1 MSKNITKSQN
11 SAQKFTKT
19 ISSTRKEQIGAI
31 QTLND
36 FLSNRT
42 GRLTLDDRKIVVEQA
57 LTLLERSYVHL
68 PLKKAM
74 HAVDPIQRLRLLQ
87 LRLDETSSN
96 QMEPELEFHKEMI
109 DIFTSVRD
117 LHTNYMLPTPFSSY
131 FAFLPFQIE
140 SYTKDNQLHFLV
152 TKIAKGYESHLP
164 PTFKSG
170 VDIIYWNGVPI
181 QRAVEINANKNAG
194 SNLAARFARGLQRMA
209 RRPMM
214 TSLPPDEE
222 WVVIGYR
229 TQDGLDLEYRQEW
242 LVSST
247 PLDFSSTDSSVG
259 SENSYN
265 IGLDLTTDLISKM
278 DKILFAPENVIEDER
293 RLAKAIS
300 VKDIIDKAEGLRSVM
315 PQFFLAKKISEDI
328 GYIRIFSFNLPREM
342 TTIDFINEFLR
353 LMMQLPRKGLIID
366 LRGNG
371 GGRIPAAESL
381 LQLLTPRKI
390 TPEPYQF
397 ISSSLTL
404 EMTRRTT
411 WLNSWTPSLTESVT
425 TGSSF
430 SRGFPITTTNE
441 ANNLG
446 QQYHGPVILIT
457 DALCYSATDLFA
469 AGFQDH
475 QIGHILGIDGN
486 TGAGGANVW
495 EHSLLKDILTGSKY
509 ELKSL
514 PSNLNMRVSIR
525 RNVRVGDYAGTPIE
539 DLGIT
544 PDIRHNM
551 TSRDLLEENVDLIKK
566 ASEILADMPDR
577 QLDAVLSKQADS
589 LDVELTTIGISR
601 VDSYIDGRPVLS
613 QNVTDGT
620 TVLHIDTTGINAQIL
635 EIVGLNTNEVV
646 ATRKVIL

>member
-1 MSKNITKSQN
+1 MSKNITKSHN
-11 SAQKFTKT
+11 SAQKFTRT

-36 FLSNRT
+36 FLSNST
-42 GRLTLDDRKIVVEQA
+42 GRLTLDDRKIIVEQA

-96 QMEPELEFHKEMI
+96 QMDPELEFHKEMI

-117 LHTNYMLPTPFSSY
+117 LHTNYMLPIPFSSY

-140 SYTKDNQLHFLV
+140 SYIKNNQLHFLV
-152 TKIAKGYESHLP
+152 TKIAKGYENHLP
-164 PTFKSG
+164 STFQPG
-170 VDIIYWNGVPI
+170 VDLIYWNGVPM

-229 TQDGLDLEYRQEW
+229 TQDGLDLEYRQDW

-247 PLDFSSTDSSVG
+247 PLDFSSTDSSAI

-265 IGLDLTTDLISKM
+265 SGLDLTTDLISKM

-293 RLAKAIS
+293 RLAKATS
-300 VKDIIDKAEGLRSVM
+300 VRDLIEKAEGLRSVM
-315 PQFFLAKKISEDI
+315 PQFYLAKKISEDI

-342 TTIDFINEFLR
+342 ATIDFINEFLR
-353 LMMQLPRKGLIID
+353 LMMQLPRKGLVID
-366 LRGNG
+366 VRGNG

-381 LQLLTPRKI
+381 LQLLTHRKV

-397 ISSSLTL
+397 ISSPLTL

-411 WLNSWTPSLTESVT
+411 WLNSWTSSLSESVA

-430 SRGFPITTTNE
+430 SRGFPITTSDE

-475 QIGHILGIDGN
+475 QIGRILGIDGN

-495 EHSLLKDILTGSKY
+495 EHSILKDILAGSKY
-509 ELKSL
+509 ELKAL
-514 PSNLNMRVSIR
+514 PSSLNMRVSIR
-525 RNVRVGDYAGTPIE
+525 RNVRVGEYAGTPIE

-566 ASEILADMPDR
+566 ASEILADMPVR
-577 QLDAVLSKQADS
+577 QLDAVLSEQAGS
-589 LDVELTTIGISR
+589 LEVELTTIGISR
-601 VDSYIDGRPVLS
+601 VDMYVDGRPVLS

-620 TVLHIDTTGINAQIL
+620 TKLRIDTPNTNAQLL
-635 EIVGLNTNEVV
+635 EIVGLKTNEVV